1 MPYRRQEGK
10 KTLFLLIFELG
21 TRGVSGQ
28 LHAPAA
34 LYHRGKNPRY
44 PVDGLHSQSRQIG
57 YRKIHLSLAGIEPR
71 SSNLYSDTIM
81 SELTQLLVLAMYHI
95 AFVTLSANMLA
106 LKHPDF
112 YI

>member
-1 MPYRRQEGK
+1 MPYRRQEGE

-34 LYHRGKNPRY
+34 LYHRGKDPRY
-44 PVDGLHSQSRQIG
+44 PLDGLHSRSRQIG
-57 YRKIHLSLAGIEPR
+57 YGKNNLSLAGIEPQ
-71 SSNLYSDTIM
+71 SSNLYSDTTM
-81 SELTQLLVLAMYHI
+81 SELTQLLVVAMYHV
-95 AFVTLSANMLA
+95 AFVTLSANMIA

-112 YI
+112 YM